1 MIGSS
6 SGIRLARR
14 DWISLGGHL
23 ALGITISFIIL
34 QVGIRLLLEPL
45 MVSESSLRIAKNI
58 ILVEEVLRRMKE
70 DELPSGLILN
80 RSLSPPSNSSASLN
94 RFDRLLQ
101 RSLLNDRGLNRAV
114 VRDAPPF
121 IDPLGGHW
129 IRLNTASSN
138 GHLWLYQA
146 DRLSSSLWFMGPL
159 RGATLAMGMMA
170 GLLLFLRNQLIQPI
184 SRISASLPNG
194 ANRRA
199 KLIAE
204 EGMLPVRSLCA
215 GVNRLLERINA
226 NESDR
231 RNLILGLVHDF
242 SGPTTRAILRV
253 EQLAIEFKNLDTSRL
268 ETILNDLSHLSSLA
282 EQLRRLT
289 ESGALEGQR
298 QEAAL
303 DDLCHRISDRYDRD
317 QIIVQTPRILALLDV
332 NGLERA
338 IGNLIDNAIEYGKP
352 PVLITARC
360 RKRHLSITIDDHGR
374 GIGSPTS
381 LTMPHA
387 SRTSDRERKRHQGL
401 GLAIVETF
409 CHQHNGELRLSN
421 SPHGGL
427 RAELLLPA
435 SVLLHGKG

>member
-1 MIGSS
+1 MIGSA
-6 SGIRLARR
+6 SGIRLACR
-14 DWISLGGHL
+14 DWISLGGYIL
-23 ALGITISFIIL
+23 IGVTGSFILL
-34 QVGIRLLLEPL
+34 QIGIRLLLEPL

-58 ILVEEVLRRMKE
+58 ILVEEVLQRMKK
-70 DELPSGLILN
+70 DDLPSGLVLK
-80 RSLSPPSNSSASLN
+80 RSVATPGDRKMTLD

-101 RSLLNDRGLNRAV
+101 HSLLKDRGLNRSV
-114 VRDAPPF
+114 IRDTPPLV
-121 IDPLGGHW
+121 DPLGGHW
-129 IRLNTASSN
+129 IRLNTATSN
-138 GHLWLYQA
+138 GDLWLYQA

-159 RGATLAMGMMA
+159 RGVALALGMMA
-170 GLLLFLRNQLIQPI
+170 GILLFLRNQLIKPI
-184 SRISASLPNG
+184 ARISASLPNG

-204 EGMLPVRSLCA
+204 EGMLPVRSLCT

-253 EQLAIEFKNLDTSRL
+253 EELADHFQGTDAERLDP
-268 ETILNDLSHLSSLA
+268 ILHDLSHLSHLA

-289 ESGALEGQR
+289 ERGSLDGQD

-317 QIIVQTPRILALLDV
+317 QMIVNVPRLLVLLDV
-332 NGLERA
+332 NGLDRA
-338 IGNLIDNAIEYGKP
+338 ISNLIDNAMEYGKP
-352 PVLITARC
+352 PVQISAQQ
-360 RKRHLSITIDDHGR
+360 RKRYLAISIDDHGR

-387 SRTSDRERKRHQGL
+387 SRTSDRERRRHQGL
-401 GLAIVETF
+401 GLAIVEAF
-409 CHQHNGELRLSN
+409 CHQHHGELRLSS

-427 RAELLLPA
+427 RAEILLPR
-435 SVLLHGKG
+435 SVLLHRQG